1 MRVLRVLGVLLLMA
15 AAAATAVWVVR
26 KREPPTDPLI
36 VLINQVRTRA
46 IIEHERQLTVWYRTC
61 PEVTGLNPEVFV
73 IWPGRLRYSLN
84 LSATTL
90 TLRGET
96 LTVQTPPIEIGE
108 PSVPSDLA
116 QFVASNPL
124 WNFETDGSLG
134 ARELQLTSPVARY
147 LTVYFLK
154 HDPTLGDYFR
164 DELSA
169 YLRGVAGALG
179 VPVQDVVIEIPEAK
193 LRSPT
198 MPMLQLCTG
207 SSATANGVPFVRE
220 TDGDYTYLFPR
231 REPGAAKRPSSP

>member
-15 AAAATAVWVVR
+15 AAAATAVWIVR
-26 KREPPTDPLI
+26 KREPPTDPLV

-90 TLRGET
+90 TLQGET
-96 LTVQTPPIEIGE
+96 LTVRTPPIEIGE

-124 WNFETDGSLG
+124 WNFETDSSLG

-154 HDPTLGDYFR
+154 HDPTLDDYFR

-169 YLRGVAGALG
+169 YLRGVAGALR
-179 VPVQDVVIEIPEAK
+179 VPVKEVVIEIPEAK
-193 LRSPT
+193 LRSPP
-198 MPMLQLCTG
+198 MPQLQLCTG
-207 SSATANGVPFVRE
+207 STATANGIPFVRE
-220 TDGDYTYLFPR
+220 LDGDYTYLFPR
-231 REPGAAKRPSSP
+231 RPPSTPTGPSGP

>member
-1 MRVLRVLGVLLLMA
+1 MRLLRIIGVILLMA
-15 AAAATAVWVVR
+15 AAAAAAVWIVR
-26 KREPPTDPLI
+26 KREPPPDPLV

-84 LSATTL
+84 LSQTTL
-90 TLRGET
+90 TLQGDT
-96 LTVQTPPIEIGE
+96 LTVRTPPVEIGE

-124 WNFETDGSLG
+124 WNFETDASLG

-164 DELSA
+164 DELAA

-179 VPVQDVVIEIPEAK
+179 VPVKQVVIEIPEAK
-193 LRSPT
+193 LRSPA
-198 MPMLQLCTG
+198 MPALQLCTG
-207 SSATANGVPFVRE
+207 STATANGVPFVRE
-220 TDGDYTYLFPR
+220 LNGDYTYLFPR
-231 REPGAAKRPSSP
+231 RAPSATNRP

>member
-1 MRVLRVLGVLLLMA
+1 MKALRIVGVLLLMA
-15 AAAATAVWVVR
+15 FAAWAAIWVVR
-26 KREPPTDPLI
+26 KREPPPDPLV

-90 TLRGET
+90 TLQGET
-96 LTVQTPPIEIGE
+96 LTVRTPPIEIGE

-116 QFVASNPL
+116 QFVATNPM
-124 WNFETDGSLG
+124 WNFETDASLG

-154 HDPTLGDYFR
+154 HDATLGEYFR

-179 VPVQDVVIEIPEAK
+179 VPVTKVVIEIPEAK
-193 LRSPT
+193 MRSPT
-198 MPMLQLCTG
+198 MPALQLCAG
-207 SSATANGVPFVRE
+207 STATANGVPFVRE
-220 TDGDYTYLFPR
+220 LDGDYTYLFPR
-231 REPGAAKRPSSP
+231 RVPPSPADRP

>member
-1 MRVLRVLGVLLLMA
+1 MRALRIIAVLMLMA

-26 KREPPTDPLI
+26 KREPIADPMI

-73 IWPGRLRYSLN
+73 IWPGRLRYSLD

-90 TLRGET
+90 MLQDGT
-96 LTVQTPPIEIGE
+96 LTVRTPPIEIGE

-116 QFVASNPL
+116 QFVATNPL
-124 WNFETDGSLG
+124 WNFETDVSLG

-179 VPVQDVVIEIPEAK
+179 VPVSKVVVEIPEAK
-193 LRSPT
+193 LRSPG
-198 MPMLQLCTG
+198 MPALQLCAG
-207 SSATANGVPFVRE
+207 SVATANGIPFVRE
-220 TDGDYTYLFPR
+220 ANGDYTYLFPR
-231 REPGAAKRPSSP
+231 RAPPSATDGS